1 MEVVT
6 CSQVHRFGSLRSAS
20 LGLHSSSVQPLLRSW
35 CPGLSSPSVLSTTC
49 CSSCRCQ
56 NGAGISSVAVIFV
69 GAAGASYR
77 DPCSIMNV
85 ITHYNEGKGCD
96 TRPSAPRSEVLFQ
109 LLPMAQLLGSV
120 AVWAVFSPSSILT
133 TAPIA
138 LYGAGGFLFCYLVVR
153 FCVRR

>member
-1 MEVVT
+1 MAQWEEYQTGVMYLGYAGVTEFHLITEALFFATFWYGPSLWFSEV
-6 CSQVHRFGSLRSAS
+6 
-20 LGLHSSSVQPLLRSW
+20 
-35 CPGLSSPSVLSTTC
+35 SVLGFTFEL
-49 CSSCRCQ
+49 R
-56 NGAGISSVAVIFV
+56 
-69 GAAGASYR
+69 AAIAAFMVSGTFITLGFN
-77 DPCSIMNV
+77 IMNV

-138 LYGAGGFLFCYLVVR
+138 LYG
-153 FCVRR
+153 